1 MNKMESPAEDTV
13 NKTRPEV
20 EDLVD
25 MWNMYMDR
33 ELNIIGT
40 LNACQSNYDDTTFW
54 QRDDRNGYHNFQ
66 LEDLAACLVA
76 RNNAITGATAN
87 NVVCNTVEEY
97 DNEQQIAFN
106 KLHAYIST
114 KFSKETIQGTQ
125 RQKAARGGAATR
137 RTNKAKRHEEH
148 VLLIIHELAA
158 LRDYEG
164 KHDEEYLMRY
174 DRIIDEVMIAANV
187 KIAPERPL
195 LKPERKTV

>member
-1 MNKMESPAEDTV
+1 MESPAEEIE
-13 NKTRPEV
+13 NKLRPEV

-25 MWNMYMDR
+25 MWNLHMGR

-54 QRDDRNGYHNFQ
+54 QRDDQNGYHNFQ
-66 LEDLAACLVA
+66 LDDRAACLVA
-76 RNNAITGATAN
+76 RNNTITGATAN
-87 NVVCNTVEEY
+87 NVVCNTAEEI
-97 DNEQQIAFN
+97 DAEQHIAFN

-114 KFSKETIQGTQ
+114 KFSKETVQGAQ

-137 RTNKAKRHEEH
+137 KVNKAKRHEEH
-148 VLLIIHELAA
+148 VLLIIHELAS

-164 KHDEEYLMRY
+164 KRNEEYFMRY
-174 DRIIDEVMIAANV
+174 ERIIDEVMISANV
-187 KIAPERPL
+187 KISPERPL